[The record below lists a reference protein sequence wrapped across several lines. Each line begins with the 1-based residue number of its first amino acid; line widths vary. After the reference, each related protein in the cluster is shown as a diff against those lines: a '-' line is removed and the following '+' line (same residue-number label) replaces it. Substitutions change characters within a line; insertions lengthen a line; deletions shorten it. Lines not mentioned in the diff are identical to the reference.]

1 MNRDNYIGGSISTRI
16 RENNLLTS
24 NDLERLN
31 DYNSVEDVLN
41 ALSDSSYRDAIQNL
55 NRPEEYEKILDEE
68 LKNSYELIENTASDD
83 NILQYFRERYNFHNL
98 KVLVREIAQDES
110 YANLYNDI
118 GNINLAYIKRHLSSD
133 NIEVGFLESLE
144 IEGYEPFNKSVNE
157 NDTYVEY
164 GKKALAKFRETNNP
178 KDIDI
183 TLDKAYYEKLLID
196 AKEIDL
202 EELTKY
208 TKERI
213 DLINI
218 KTLLRIKAQGNEASN
233 LSEALIDGGYIEP
246 ERLVEL
252 APADINHIV
261 VKLSNENINKYLVR
275 ALDDEK
281 SLDQNLLDLEKAIDD
296 HQMDYS
302 RLAKSMTYGP
312 EVLMNYIISKETEI
326 KNLRIILVS
335 KLNSLPKEFTLE
347 RLRETYA

>member
-68 LKNSYELIENTASDD
+68 LKNSYDLIENTAGDD

-98 KVLVREIAQDES
+98 KVLVREIAQDDS

-118 GNINLAYIKRHLSSD
+118 GNIDLAYIKRHLSSD
-133 NIEVGFLESLE
+133 NIEVEFLESLE

-164 GKKALAKFRETNNP
+164 GKDALKKFRQTNNP

-218 KTLLRIKAQGNEASN
+218 KTLLRIKAQGNEASD
-233 LSEALIDGGYIEP
+233 LSEALIDGGYIQP

>member
-118 GNINLAYIKRHLSSD
+118 GNIDLAYIKRHLSSD

-164 GKKALAKFRETNNP
+164 GKDALKKFRQTNNP

-218 KTLLRIKAQGNEASN
+218 KTLLRIKAQGNEASD
-233 LSEALIDGGYIEP
+233 LSEALIDGGYIQP

-252 APADINHIV
+252 APADLNHIV

>member
-41 ALSDSSYRDAIQNL
+41 ALSDSSYREAIQNL

-68 LKNSYELIENTASDD
+68 LKKSYELIENTASDD

-118 GNINLAYIKRHLSSD
+118 GNIDLAYIKRHLSSD

-164 GKKALAKFRETNNP
+164 GKDALKKFRETNNP

-202 EELTKY
+202 EELIKY

-218 KTLLRIKAQGNEASN
+218 KTLFRIKAQGNEASD

-312 EVLMNYIISKETEI
+312 EVLMNYIISKEAEI

>member
-118 GNINLAYIKRHLSSD
+118 GNIDLAYIKRHLSSD

-164 GKKALAKFRETNNP
+164 GKDALKKFRQTNNP

-218 KTLLRIKAQGNEASN
+218 KTLLRIKAQGNEASD

-312 EVLMNYIISKETEI
+312 EVLMNYIISKEAEI

>member
-118 GNINLAYIKRHLSSD
+118 GNIDLAYIKRRLSSD

-164 GKKALAKFRETNNP
+164 GKKALAKFRQTNNP

-218 KTLLRIKAQGNEASN
+218 KTLLRIKAQGNEASD

-312 EVLMNYIISKETEI
+312 EVLMNYIISKEAEI

>member
-68 LKNSYELIENTASDD
+68 LKNSYDLIENTAGDD

-118 GNINLAYIKRHLSSD
+118 GNIDLAYIKRHLSSD

-164 GKKALAKFRETNNP
+164 GKDALKKFRQTNNP

-218 KTLLRIKAQGNEASN
+218 KTLLRIKAQGNEASD
-233 LSEALIDGGYIEP
+233 LSEALIDGGYIQP

-312 EVLMNYIISKETEI
+312 EVLMNYIISKEAEI

>member
-118 GNINLAYIKRHLSSD
+118 GNIDLAYIKRHLSSD

-144 IEGYEPFNKSVNE
+144 IEGYQPFNKSVNE

-164 GKKALAKFRETNNP
+164 GKKALKKFRQTNNP

-202 EELTKY
+202 EELIKY

-218 KTLLRIKAQGNEASN
+218 KTLLRIKAQGNEASD

>member
-68 LKNSYELIENTASDD
+68 LKNSYDLIENTAGDD

-118 GNINLAYIKRHLSSD
+118 GNIDLAYIKRHLSSD

-218 KTLLRIKAQGNEASN
+218 KTLLRIKAQGNEASD

-275 ALDDEK
+275 TLDDEK

-312 EVLMNYIISKETEI
+312 EVLMNYIISKEAEI

>member
-68 LKNSYELIENTASDD
+68 LKNSYNLIENTAGDD

-118 GNINLAYIKRHLSSD
+118 GNIDLAYIKRRLSSD

-164 GKKALAKFRETNNP
+164 GKDALKKFRQTNNP

-218 KTLLRIKAQGNEASN
+218 KTLLRIKSQGNEASD

-312 EVLMNYIISKETEI
+312 EVLMNYIISKEAEI

>member
-68 LKNSYELIENTASDD
+68 LKNSYNLIENTAGDD

-118 GNINLAYIKRHLSSD
+118 GNIDLAYIKRRLSSD

-164 GKKALAKFRETNNP
+164 GKDALKKFRQTNNP

-218 KTLLRIKAQGNEASN
+218 KTLLRIKAQGNEASD

-312 EVLMNYIISKETEI
+312 EVLMNYIISKEAEI

>member
-68 LKNSYELIENTASDD
+68 LKNSYDLIENTASDD

-118 GNINLAYIKRHLSSD
+118 GNIDLAYIKRHLSSD

-164 GKKALAKFRETNNP
+164 GKKALTKFRETNNP

-218 KTLLRIKAQGNEASN
+218 KTLLRIKAQGNEASD

-281 SLDQNLLDLEKAIDD
+281 TLDQNLLDLEKAIDD

-312 EVLMNYIISKETEI
+312 EVLMNYIISKEAEI

>member
-118 GNINLAYIKRHLSSD
+118 GNIDLAYIKRHLSSD

-164 GKKALAKFRETNNP
+164 GKKALAKFKETNNP

-218 KTLLRIKAQGNEASN
+218 KTLLRIKAQGNEASD

-275 ALDDEK
+275 TLDDEK

-312 EVLMNYIISKETEI
+312 EVLMNYIISKEAEI

>member
-68 LKNSYELIENTASDD
+68 LKNSYDLIENTAGDD

-118 GNINLAYIKRHLSSD
+118 GNIDLAYIKRRLSSD

-164 GKKALAKFRETNNP
+164 GKKALAKFRQTNNP

-233 LSEALIDGGYIEP
+233 LDEALIDGGYIEP

>member
-68 LKNSYELIENTASDD
+68 LKNSYELIENTAGDD

-118 GNINLAYIKRHLSSD
+118 GNIDLAYIKRRLSSD

-164 GKKALAKFRETNNP
+164 GKDALKKFRQTNNP

-218 KTLLRIKAQGNEASN
+218 KTLLRIKAQGNEASD

-312 EVLMNYIISKETEI
+312 EVLMNYIISKEAEI

>member
-68 LKNSYELIENTASDD
+68 LKNSYELIENTASDN

-118 GNINLAYIKRHLSSD
+118 GNIDLAYIKRHLSSD

-144 IEGYEPFNKSVNE
+144 IEGYQPFNKSVNE

-164 GKKALAKFRETNNP
+164 GKDALKKFRQTNNP

-202 EELTKY
+202 EELIKY

-218 KTLLRIKAQGNEASN
+218 KTLLRIKAQGNEASD

-312 EVLMNYIISKETEI
+312 EVLMNYIISKEAEI

>member
-68 LKNSYELIENTASDD
+68 LKNSYDLIENTASDD

-118 GNINLAYIKRHLSSD
+118 GNIDLAYIKRHLSSD

-218 KTLLRIKAQGNEASN
+218 KTLLRIKAQGNEASD

-281 SLDQNLLDLEKAIDD
+281 TLDQNLLDLEKAIDD

-312 EVLMNYIISKETEI
+312 EVLMNYIISKEAEI

>member
-118 GNINLAYIKRHLSSD
+118 GNIDLAYIKRHLSSD

-144 IEGYEPFNKSVNE
+144 IESYEPFNKSVNE

-218 KTLLRIKAQGNEASN
+218 KTLLRIKAQGNEASD
-233 LSEALIDGGYIEP
+233 LSEALIDGGYIQP

-252 APADINHIV
+252 APADLNHIV

-312 EVLMNYIISKETEI
+312 EVLMNYIISKEAEI